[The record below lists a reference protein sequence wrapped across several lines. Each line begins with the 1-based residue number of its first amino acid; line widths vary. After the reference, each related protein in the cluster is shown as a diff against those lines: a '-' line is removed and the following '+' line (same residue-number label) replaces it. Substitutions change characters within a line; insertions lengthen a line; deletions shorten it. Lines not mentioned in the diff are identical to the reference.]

1 MKIVRCFLVSFFTM
15 TVVCINL
22 NGMEQEES
30 KVIFR
35 FTDSRELIELSTHL
49 IEPLKSF
56 SRPHRYNSYIV
67 SHSLP
72 IDISI
77 FRAIVDC
84 LNIIASGDDVQK
96 RLLDFISF
104 MNINHRVKVR
114 KDFCDAARLLKF
126 QQLTDL
132 FNIHSDYAKK
142 NIPDAFYQRLG
153 VLLQE
158 AKFFFEM
165 IPDKDSSAVIIDV
178 DGTALNCVPS
188 PNKEVRVGNAT
199 WSHYPALEQVR
210 DLYKWLVAFGF
221 KIFFLTARL
230 ESALSPGDGYDAVVQ
245 NLQAEGYDV
254 FEKVICIPK
263 EERQYIEKQAS
274 GSHKSSVYL
283 HGIWKET
290 QRNKIAATYTVVGTL
305 DDGETNLEGENTGY
319 PVLIPSFF

>member
-1 MKIVRCFLVSFFTM
+1 MKIVRYFLVFFFVIAM
-15 TVVCINL
+15 ISVNL
-22 NGMEQEES
+22 NAMEQEES

-35 FTDSRELIELSTHL
+35 FPDSAELIELSTRL

-56 SRPHRYNSYIV
+56 SRPHHYNSYTV
-67 SHSLP
+67 VHVLQM
-72 IDISI
+72 DISI
-77 FRAIVDC
+77 FRVIVNC
-84 LNIIASGDDVQK
+84 LNIIDAGDDVQK
-96 RLLDFISF
+96 RLLDFISL

-114 KDFCDAARLLKF
+114 KKFGDAARLLKF
-126 QQLTDL
+126 EQLTDL
-132 FNIHSDYAKK
+132 FDIHPDYAKK
-142 NIPDAFYQRLG
+142 NIPDAFYHRLG

-158 AKFFFEM
+158 AKDYFEM

-210 DLYKWLVAFGF
+210 DLYKWLVAFEF
-221 KIFFLTARL
+221 KIFFLTARV
-230 ESALSPGDGYDAVVQ
+230 ESALSSCDGYHAVVQ

-263 EERQYIEKQAS
+263 EERQYIDRQAS
-274 GSHKSSVYL
+274 GSSKSSVYL

-290 QRNKIAATYTVVGTL
+290 QRNKIAATYTIVGTL
-305 DDGETNLEGENTGY
+305 DDGESNLKGENTGY
-319 PVLIPSFF
+319 PVLIPRFY